1 MFEYHLPCVMFV
13 NDETTAMG
21 EERMFKS
28 VANRCIPADLDNPR
42 IDAYRCERGWLD
54 MRASAYERGELLDNS
69 SEDQPGSANL
79 QLLQDIVDAGAIEL
93 ISAKHPVV
101 ASTAA
106 AAVKHGLIQ
115 PAYRPWMI
123 PPKPEALYDH
133 AWGAYATI
141 DADDIEMEQWSKRE
155 RMRADAYDALANR
168 NRHRVFS

>member
-28 VANRCIPADLDNPR
+28 WANRCI
-42 IDAYRCERGWLD
+42 YG
-54 MRASAYERGELLDNS
+54 
-69 SEDQPGSANL
+69 
-79 QLLQDIVDAGAIEL
+79 V
-93 ISAKHPVV
+93 
-101 ASTAA
+101 
-106 AAVKHGLIQ
+106 IQ